1 MPVPLASADL
11 FPKIPKALRPSVE
24 AALQLDWS
32 PGLQSEMAQVT
43 TTPQPTSGP
52 PEPSRLR
59 LIESWI
65 GTLWYSWM
73 QIHNIYIYIYSILLY
88 KSLCWWAQET
98 THKLLEV
105 LLLHLTAVHP
115 VNQIYL
121 CRWAARLLCPP
132 YPKLMLCD
140 SSPTHQLAAPSK
152 ILSSSATLWQFNC
165 TTIAI
170 YKASYGVSPLVAKR
184 MMSHTNLISVDHS
197 VSLRVCLERSPG
209 LVPNP
214 VWRFHKYG
222 IHLQKFHPPI
232 PCVTLS
238 YVRAWCHSSRW
249 TNKA

>member
-1 MPVPLASADL
+1 MDGNVLQHGT
-11 FPKIPKALRPSVE
+11 KEKQALWWCHMM
-24 AALQLDWS
+24 L
-32 PGLQSEMAQVT
+32 
-43 TTPQPTSGP
+43 
-52 PEPSRLR
+52 
-59 LIESWI
+59 
-65 GTLWYSWM
+65 
-73 QIHNIYIYIYSILLY
+73 HIYIYIYSILLY

-121 CRWAARLLCPP
+121 CWWATRLLCPP

-165 TTIAI
+165 TTIAH
-170 YKASYGVSPLVAKR
+170 KASYGVSPLMAKR

-238 YVRAWCHSSRW
+238 YVCAPGAIHLDGQIKHKGRSGEWERDYNELPPDQLEVTQIKMNWNWLKPSKTS
-249 TNKA
+249 KI